1 MELSALAGNR
11 RLKAQLSQQEGG
23 RGLSHA
29 YIISGP
35 VGSGRHTLGGLLA
48 QAMVCTAPEHQRPCG
63 HCPQCRKAQGGIHPD
78 IAWIAGAGEGKP
90 INVDQVR
97 ALRSRRLYPP
107 QRGGAEGVHSGGG

>member
-48 QAMVCTAPEHQRPCG
+48 QAID
-63 HCPQCRKAQGGIHPD
+63 RKS
-78 IAWIAGAGEGKP
+78 
-90 INVDQVR
+90 VV
-97 ALRSRRLYPP
+97 
-107 QRGGAEGVHSGGG
+107 